1 MKGSDNGESKWNI
14 YYVTFL
20 IATVVTYGFFVTDI
34 NSYNTTYKKIESVRK
49 PGATTNEKMLKELF
63 NISYPTNSSDA
74 YEIYKNVI
82 QPLHKRW
89 DQILE
94 TKGITGGEGNSGGSE
109 SQTVFYINLILDTIK
124 YYKNMNTTSTQEDIN
139 IIVCEI
145 GYNMGHSALT
155 YLFSDYI
162 GRVEYLGFSFPI
174 DNHQLILKTMKD
186 TFKLSDRLT
195 VLWGDSTK
203 YLPYYINTKNKTNEL
218 HQCDIVIVDGGHT
231 NPVPRLDI
239 DNMKYLAKIPNH
251 VLIVDDVGCTAQW
264 CIDVTSAWDN
274 AVESKVIN
282 KTECMVISKLRG
294 FCWGKYNVNTIF

>member
-1 MKGSDNGESKWNI
+1 MAFSKWLCI
-14 YYVTFL
+14 ISCGV
-20 IATVVTYGFFVTDI
+20 ATVIWNCILIFTV
-34 NSYNTTYKKIESVRK
+34 YKVRFSNNEI
-49 PGATTNEKMLKELF
+49 TIITNPDDMNPHHLQPKLKN
-63 NISYPTNSSDA
+63 NIA

-162 GRVEYLGFSFPI
+162 GRVEYLGFSFPV